1 VKGRNIDINKVK
13 TRTKVQ
19 HFISQAFKKN
29 IAIWSCILLEML
41 MIMAQVFVDKFLSFG
56 VVNNAP

>member
-1 VKGRNIDINKVK
+1 VRGRNIDINKVE

-19 HFISQAFKKN
+19 HFISQAFKKTLQFGLVYC
-29 IAIWSCILLEML
+29 WRML